1 MPDHIKRKIL
11 LFFLEHS
18 VPRIIEENRKE
29 AANAE
34 KRNRIIQ

>member
-18 VPRIIEENRKE
+18 VPRIIEEDRKK
-29 AANAE
+29 AN
-34 KRNRIIQ
+34 